1 MRKDE
6 HIMSMHGH
14 LCDAGGRMAAAAEQ
28 SIQQSIV
35 EAKADVREAK
45 EQLQGATGDEK
56 VALQQRLAAL
66 EQRLATLEQQKLL
79 LMQQQ
84 SGAPQLYRNIILHIA
99 GDTRNP
105 EEFVRTYAR
114 VGRST
119 LQKVLDGLGCDV
131 VQVPGT
137 DQLVGFDALELH
149 DNMLLTALRYSVPWD
164 ARVSTLE
171 GFVSSSVKGFEEDAT
186 EAVFRYLQQQHSNA
200 EVLPIRHI
208 ASADG
213 KRREVDGAVVADG
226 CAAILEAKQVLD
238 DTAVSQL
245 ASCMEFIR
253 HSELTGPAAQLK
265 NKKLLGFLA
274 GRTLC
279 SDPGKV
285 DKLVRD
291 CRQHGYGIYVS
302 SGQSLSLG
310 NSRMPR
316 LRVDCAMCTRVR
328 APSSPV
334 RVLV

>member
-1 MRKDE
+1 LTFAACLAPY
-6 HIMSMHGH
+6 I
-14 LCDAGGRMAAAAEQ
+14 LDAPCLPGFFHCPTAAAA
-28 SIQQSIV
+28 
-35 EAKADVREAK
+35 
-45 EQLQGATGDEK
+45 
-56 VALQQRLAAL
+56 AAAAG
-66 EQRLATLEQQKLL
+66 RA
-79 LMQQQ
+79 
-84 SGAPQLYRNIILHIA
+84 GAPQLYQNIILHIT
-99 GDTRNP
+99 GDTGNP
-105 EEFVRTYAR
+105 EEFVRTYAL
-114 VGRST
+114 VSRST

-186 EAVFRYLQQQHSNA
+186 EAVFRYLQQQHSNV
-200 EVLPIRHI
+200 EMLPIRHI

-274 GRTLC
+274 GRTLS